1 MKSAFRTVYNPMNR
15 VFPALR
21 KFGRAPKLFS
31 RAPTTNPERLR
42 QKKKSVIKKKKAVI
56 HGAIQLNGVLSPH
69 RRLQGSSCL
78 EGASRIPPP
87 EPIIEQRL
95 LQACQFREDVGLN
108 LRFEQATMQRFSN
121 KSGFQSFQKKKNV
134 LQYSIQN

>member
-21 KFGRAPKLFS
+21 KFGRAPKPFS

-42 QKKKSVIKKKKAVI
+42 QKKKLSFMAQFSLMIYMSM
-56 HGAIQLNGVLSPH
+56 VLSPH
-69 RRLQGSSCL
+69 SRLQGSSCL
-78 EGASRIPPP
+78 EGASRLPPP
-87 EPIIEQRL
+87 ESIIEQRL

>member
-56 HGAIQLNGVLSPH
+56 HGAIQLNGVLNPH

-78 EGASRIPPP
+78 EGASHLPPLSQSLNRGCSKLASL
-87 EPIIEQRL
+87 ERSEER
-95 LQACQFREDVGLN
+95 RVG
-108 LRFEQATMQRFSN
+108 Q
-121 KSGFQSFQKKKNV
+121 
-134 LQYSIQN
+134 